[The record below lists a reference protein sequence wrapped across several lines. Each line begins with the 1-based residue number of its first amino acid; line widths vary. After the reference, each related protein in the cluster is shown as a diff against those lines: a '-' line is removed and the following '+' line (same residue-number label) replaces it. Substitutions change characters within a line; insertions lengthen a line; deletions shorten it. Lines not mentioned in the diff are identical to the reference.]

1 MKKATRSLLFIA
13 SLFLL
18 FQSCKKESSTSN
30 ISLSVSAPNE
40 NQEFLGGQI
49 LNIKGTTSDDAGLH
63 TLTVEVTDDKTGLM
77 LFSKKPTVLD
87 LKTYN
92 FDESW
97 TIKVNVWTDAT
108 VKVTSENHSNQVVV
122 KSLKIK
128 LWL

>member
-1 MKKATRSLLFIA
+1 MKKTTRTLLFIA

-18 FQSCKKESSTSN
+18 FQNCKKEESAST
-30 ISLSVSAPNE
+30 ITLSVSAPNE
-40 NQEFLGGQI
+40 NQEFSGGQI
-49 LNIKGTTSDDAGLH
+49 LNIKGTTSDDSGLH

-97 TIKVNVWTDAT
+97 TIKVNDWTDAT
-108 VKVTSENHSNQVVV
+108 VKITSVNHSNQTAI

>member
-1 MKKATRSLLFIA
+1 MKKTICTFLIISIA
-13 SLFLL
+13 SVF
-18 FQSCKKESSTSN
+18 FQNCKKESTAN

-40 NQEFLGGQI
+40 RQEFMGGQI

-63 TLTVEVTDDKTGLM
+63 TLTIEVTDDKTGAM

-97 TIKVNVWTDAT
+97 TIKVSDWTDAT
-108 VKVTSENHSNQVVV
+108 VKITSTNHGGDAVV
-122 KSLKIK
+122 KSLKVK

>member
-1 MKKATRSLLFIA
+1 MKKATLSLLFIA

-18 FQSCKKESSTSN
+18 FQSCKKDSSTSS
-30 ISLSVSAPNE
+30 ISLTVSAPNE
-40 NQEFLGGQI
+40 NQEFAGGQT

-63 TLTVEVTDDKTGLM
+63 TLTIEVTDDKTGVM
-77 LFSKKPTVLD
+77 LFDKKPNVLD
-87 LKTYN
+87 LKTFN

-97 TIKVNVWTDAT
+97 TIKVNDWVDAT
-108 VKVTSENHSNQVVV
+108 VKVTSTNHNKQAIE